1 MLQRPWTAC
10 NLLTKHATCLLVW
23 VKPVDEV
30 GGAAM
35 PHRGLDRGRRLIG
48 SLCEY
53 RLLPTDCAMSV
64 HLGEDEPKMLLADRK
79 RVVGLVFKDTS
90 LTELTV
96 SNRLIEFQI
105 EQRDRV

>member
-1 MLQRPWTAC
+1 
-10 NLLTKHATCLLVW
+10 
-23 VKPVDEV
+23 
-30 GGAAM
+30 
-35 PHRGLDRGRRLIG
+35 
-48 SLCEY
+48 
-53 RLLPTDCAMSV
+53 MSV

>member
-10 NLLTKHATCLLVW
+10 NLLTKYATCFLVG
-23 VKPVDEV
+23 VKPIDEV

-35 PHRGLDRGRRLIG
+35 PHRGLDRGRRLIR

-53 RLLPTDCAMSV
+53 RLLPTNCAMSV
-64 HLGEDEPKMLLADRK
+64 HLGKDEPKMLLADRK

-90 LTELTV
+90 LAELSV
-96 SNRLIEFQI
+96 AHCL
-105 EQRDRV
+105 V